1 MILCLCCTSYAS
13 LSCAVGAKRTVAD
26 GGPFLS
32 LQRSRLVLFRM
43 GVDQS
48 FFEYSTPQIHPNSER
63 PHGTLISGSSEW
75 GWLGRLF
82 NFEKIEVDSN
92 AVHGGSRPVLME
104 TNDRGDRS
112 RDAVVAV
119 VMYTDHRTC
128 RIGSSKPNA

>member
-82 NFEKIEVDSN
+82 NFEKIEGKCIQTRCTVDPDRCSWRPTIAGT
-92 AVHGGSRPVLME
+92 AVETRSSR
-104 TNDRGDRS
+104 
-112 RDAVVAV
+112 
-119 VMYTDHRTC
+119 
-128 RIGSSKPNA
+128 